1 MHIADQRDLAV
12 GGGGAEKFAAKA
24 APTAMS
30 GYGSNHIRSESLMVE
45 IKRAAVIGAGTM
57 GLGIAGQLANAG
69 VEVLLLDIPAAG
81 DNRNAICER
90 AIERL
95 LDDSQPGLTHEK
107 NLERITIG
115 NIEDD
120 LHKLAD
126 IDWIAEAVVER
137 LDVKKNLYRDIDAV
151 RRPGSIVSSN
161 TSTIPIALLVED
173 MPEDFRAEFAITHF
187 FNPVRYMRLLE
198 IVRGEYTRQD
208 VIDCLEQFNESRMGK
223 GIVLCNDTPG
233 FLGNRVGVFAIQT
246 ALHAAFKMELKPEEA
261 DAVFGR
267 PLGIPKTGVFGLYDL
282 IGIDLMSDVAKSLVS
297 ILPITDDFHEV
308 SAEIP
313 LMKRMIEEGHLGNKG
328 NKGGFYRLQDPA
340 DGTSKQTLDFDRFSY
355 RDFDRS
361 KPKAAV
367 DAELAGDFTL
377 LLAQD
382 DKYGQYAWEILA
394 NTLCY
399 AADLVP
405 DVNDSLVAVD
415 DAMKLGYN
423 WLQGPFE
430 MIDAIGADRFIERLE
445 KENRRIPDFLRA
457 AGGRTFYRVHGGALQ
472 YLCAN
477 GSYENLQRADGV
489 IRFSERR
496 RTLEPII
503 ENGKASYFG
512 LPRELGLVEFHSKAN
527 TLDGESMHLL
537 ADAVQHASENFQGL
551 IIHNDAQH
559 FSCGVNLEGVR
570 EFIVQ
575 EDWDGIDKFLDHFQQ
590 TCLSLKHAPI
600 PVVAAPS
607 GLSLGG
613 GFEVVLHS
621 DKVIFHANSVTGLV
635 ETLVGVVPGGGGVKE
650 MLHRWYDREGDVSRA
665 AWQAFMNIG
674 YGKTARSPLEAEPL
688 AMFREGVDDYVMN
701 RDRLLQ
707 TAIDAAI
714 ELSGDYQATRRP
726 PLQMPGRDVWQ
737 EMQDWLAKA
746 RDKGH
751 LTPHDVTTGSQ
762 IAMIVTGGDVDAGT
776 EMSEIDLCN
785 LERKAFLT
793 LAKTEETRARIAF
806 MLEHGSP
813 LRN

>member
-1 MHIADQRDLAV
+1 M
-12 GGGGAEKFAAKA
+12 
-24 APTAMS
+24 
-30 GYGSNHIRSESLMVE
+30 YE
-45 IKRAAVIGAGTM
+45 INRAAVIGAGTM

-69 VEVLLLDIPAAG
+69 VDVLLLDIPAEG
-81 DNRNAICER
+81 ENRNAICER

-95 LDDSQPGLTHEK
+95 LDEKQPGLLHEK

-120 LHKLAD
+120 LHRLAD
-126 IDWIAEAVVER
+126 FDWIAEAIVER
-137 LDVKKNLYRDIDAV
+137 LDIKKSLYKDIDAV
-151 RRPGSIVSSN
+151 RKPGSIVSSN

-198 IVRGEYTRQD
+198 IVRGEHTRQE

-246 ALHAAFKMELKPEEA
+246 ALHAAFRMGLTPEAA

-282 IGIDLMSDVAKSLVS
+282 IGIDLMSDVAKSLDS
-297 ILPITDDFHEV
+297 ILPDTDVFHEV

-328 NKGGFYRLQDPA
+328 TKGGFYRLQDPA
-340 DGTSKQTLDFDRFSY
+340 DGTSKQTLDFDNFSY
-355 RDFDRS
+355 REFDRN
-361 KPKAAV
+361 KPQAAL

-377 LLAQD
+377 LLAED
-382 DKYGQYAWEILA
+382 DQYGNYAWEILS

-399 AADLVP
+399 AAELVP
-405 DVNDSLVAVD
+405 DVNESLVAVD

-430 MIDAIGADRFIERLE
+430 MIDAIGADHFIERLE
-445 KENRRIPDFLRA
+445 RENRDVPAFLKIA
-457 AGGRTFYRVHGGALQ
+457 AGKSFYRVNNDRLQ
-472 YLCAN
+472 YLLAD
-477 GSYENLQRADGV
+477 GSYEDLRRASGV
-489 IRFSERR
+489 RRFSEER
-496 RTLEPII
+496 RTLKPLL
-503 ENGKASYFG
+503 ENDKASYFA
-512 LPRELGLVEFHSKAN
+512 LSNDLGLVEFHSKAN
-527 TLDGESMHLL
+527 TLDSESMHLL
-537 ADAVQHASENFQGL
+537 ADAVAHASENFKGL
-551 IIHNDAQH
+551 VVHNDAQH
-559 FSCGVNLEGVR
+559 FSCGVNLEGVL
-570 EFIVQ
+570 EFVMN
-575 EDWDGIDKFLDHFQQ
+575 EDWNGIDRFLDHFQQ

-600 PVVAAPS
+600 PVVSAPS

-650 MLHRWYDREGDVSRA
+650 ILHRWHDREGDVTKA

-688 AMFREGVDDYVMN
+688 AMYREGIDDYVMN

-707 TAIDAAI
+707 SAVDATLA
-714 ELSGDYQATRRP
+714 LSSAYCSSGGPTRRP
-726 PLQMPGRDVWQ
+726 ALEMPGREVWQ
-737 EMQDWLAKA
+737 EMQDWLLKTQT
-746 RDKGH
+746 KGY
-751 LTPHDVTTGSQ
+751 LTPHDVTTGTQ

-776 EMSEIDLCN
+776 SMTENEICD
-785 LERKAFLT
+785 LERKAFVT
-793 LAKTEETRARIAF
+793 LAKTEETRARIQY
-806 MLEHGSP
+806 MLEYGSP

>member
-1 MHIADQRDLAV
+1 M
-12 GGGGAEKFAAKA
+12 
-24 APTAMS
+24 T
-30 GYGSNHIRSESLMVE
+30 YE
-45 IKRAAVIGAGTM
+45 INRAAVIGAGTM

-69 VEVLLLDIPAAG
+69 VDVLLLDIPAAG
-81 DNRNAICER
+81 ENRNAICDR

-95 LDDSQPGLTHEK
+95 LDENQPGLLHEK
-107 NLERITIG
+107 NLERITTG

-120 LHKLAD
+120 LQRLSD
-126 IDWIAEAVVER
+126 IDWITEAVVER
-137 LDVKKNLYRDIDAV
+137 LDIKKNLYREIDAV
-151 RRPGSIVSSN
+151 RKPGSIVSSN

-198 IVRGEYTRQD
+198 IVRGEHTRQD
-208 VIDCLEQFNESRMGK
+208 VIDCLAQFNESRMGK

-246 ALHAAFKMELKPEEA
+246 ALHSAFRMGLKPEEA

-282 IGIDLMSDVAKSLVS
+282 IGIDLMGDVAESLDS
-297 ILPITDDFHEV
+297 ILPDTDAFHKV

-313 LMKRMIEEGHLGNKG
+313 LMQRMIDNGHLGNKG
-328 NKGGFYRLQDPA
+328 TKGGFYRLRDPA
-340 DGTSKQTLDFDRFSY
+340 DGTSKQTLAFDSFSY
-355 RDFDRS
+355 RDFDRG
-361 KPKAAV
+361 KPQSAV

-377 LLAQD
+377 LLDQD
-382 DKYGQYAWEILA
+382 DQYGQYAWEILS

-399 AADLVP
+399 AANLVP
-405 DVNDSLVAVD
+405 DVNDSLVSVD

-430 MIDAIGADRFIERLE
+430 MIDVIGTDRFIERLE
-445 KENRRIPDFLRA
+445 RENRTIPPFLGTA
-457 AGGRTFYRVHGGALQ
+457 AGKSFYRVSDGALQ
-472 YLCAN
+472 TL
-477 GSYENLQRADGV
+477 RADGDYGELKRAPGV
-489 IRFSERR
+489 RRFSEER
-496 RTLEPII
+496 RTLNPLF
-503 ENGKASYFG
+503 ENDKASYFA
-512 LPRELGLVEFHSKAN
+512 LSNELGLVEFHSKAN
-527 TLDGESMHLL
+527 TLDGESMHLI
-537 ADAVQHASENFQGL
+537 AAAIEHAAENFKGL
-551 IIHNDAQH
+551 IMHNDAPH
-559 FSCGVNLEGVR
+559 FSCGVNLEGVLK
-570 EFIVQ
+570 FIES
-575 EDWDGIDKFLDHFQQ
+575 EDWNGIDQFLDHFQQ

-650 MLHRWYDREGDVSRA
+650 MLHRWYDREGDVTRA
-665 AWQAFMNIG
+665 AWQAFTNIG

-688 AMFREGVDDYVMN
+688 AMFREGIDEYVMN

-707 TAIDAAI
+707 TAIDATLA
-714 ELSGDYQATRRP
+714 LSGNYQATRRP
-726 PLQMPGRDVWQ
+726 PLEMPGREVWQ
-737 EMQDWLAKA
+737 EMQEWLART
-746 RDKGH
+746 RDKGF
-751 LTPHDVTTGSQ
+751 LMPHDVTTGAQ

-776 EMSEIDLCN
+776 VMTENEICA

-793 LAKTEETRARIAF
+793 LAKTEQTRARIGF

>member
-1 MHIADQRDLAV
+1 M
-12 GGGGAEKFAAKA
+12 AEI
-24 APTAMS
+24 
-30 GYGSNHIRSESLMVE
+30 N
-45 IKRAAVIGAGTM
+45 RAAVIGAGTM

-69 VEVLLLDIPAAG
+69 VDVLLLDVPAAG
-81 DNRNAICER
+81 DKRNAIGER
-90 AIERL
+90 AVERL
-95 LDDSQPGLTHEK
+95 LDENQPGLLHKK
-107 NLERITIG
+107 NLDRITIG

-120 LHKLAD
+120 MSKLAD
-126 IDWIAEAVVER
+126 ADWITEAVVER
-137 LDVKKNLYRDIDAV
+137 IDIKKNLYKEIDAV
-151 RRPGSIVSSN
+151 RKSGSIVSSN

-173 MPEDFRAEFAITHF
+173 MPADFRAEFAITHF

-198 IVRGEYTRQD
+198 IVRGEHTRQD

-246 ALHAAFKMELKPEEA
+246 ALHAAFRMGLEPEEA

-282 IGIDLMSDVAKSLVS
+282 IGIDLMSDVAKSLDS
-297 ILPITDDFHEV
+297 ILPDTDVFHDV

-328 NKGGFYRLQDPA
+328 KKGGFYRLQDPA
-340 DGTSKQTLDFDRFSY
+340 DSTSKQTLDFDSFLY

-367 DAELAGDFTL
+367 DAELDGDFTL
-377 LLAQD
+377 LLGQH
-382 DKYGQYAWEILA
+382 DKYGRYAWEILSK
-394 NTLCY
+394 TLCY

-405 DVNDSLVAVD
+405 EVNESLVAVD

-430 MIDAIGADRFIERLE
+430 MIDAIGADRLIERLE
-445 KENRRIPDFLRA
+445 KENRDVPVFLKNA
-457 AGGRTFYRVHGGALQ
+457 AGKTFYRIDGDELQ
-472 YLCAN
+472 YLRAD
-477 GSYENLQRADGV
+477 GSYEALMRTSGV
-489 IRFSERR
+489 RRFSEER
-496 RTLEPII
+496 RTLKPLL
-503 ENGKASYFG
+503 ENGKASYFP
-512 LPRELGLVEFHSKAN
+512 LSNELGLVEFHSKAN
-527 TLDGESMHLL
+527 TLDSESMHLL
-537 ADAVQHASENFQGL
+537 ADAIKHASENFKGL

-559 FSCGVNLEGVR
+559 FSCGVNLEGVLD
-570 EFIVQ
+570 FVVN
-575 EDWDGIDKFLDHFQQ
+575 EDWDGIDQFLDHFQQ

-613 GFEVVLHS
+613 GFEIVLHS

-650 MLHRWYDREGDVSRA
+650 MLHRWHDREGDVTKA
-665 AWQAFMNIG
+665 AWQAFKNIG

-688 AMFREGVDDYVMN
+688 AMFREDIDDYVMN

-707 TAIDAAI
+707 TAVDAALA
-714 ELSGDYQATRRP
+714 LSSDYQPTRRP
-726 PLQMPGRDVWQ
+726 ALEMPGRDVWQ
-737 EMQDWLAKA
+737 EMQDWLLKTQN
-746 RDKGH
+746 KGY
-751 LTPHDVTTGSQ
+751 LTPHDVTTGTQ
-762 IAMIVTGGDVDAGT
+762 VAMIVTGGDVDAGT
-776 EMSEIDLCN
+776 TMTENEICD
-785 LERKAFLT
+785 LERRAFVT
-793 LAKTEETRARIAF
+793 LAKTDETRARLAH